1 MTRIPQIILG
11 CLLNER
17 TMRRRRET
25 GKSASQWLWSGL
37 LLIKSSPDNLY
48 PRCALLPSLEPG
60 FSLLS
65 TANLLDSV
73 GSSLVVSLSSLK
85 SREIKKISHAPL
97 NPNDNDNGNVF
108 PDVSICPPPPPM
120 YSHGTM
126 LFRRN
131 TFYNNRSNFR
141 GIPLLKGF
149 QTFVSFRWW
158 NLPREIFKNYVIGT
172 SYGFIIHIQR
182 ILGDN
187 NNTDTVSTTKILF
200 PLKFM
205 FSNTLK
211 SDYW

>member
-1 MTRIPQIILG
+1 MSVQREDDEEKEGNWKVGVSVIVVQPPPHQISYVL
-11 CLLNER
+11 
-17 TMRRRRET
+17 
-25 GKSASQWLWSGL
+25 
-37 LLIKSSPDNLY
+37 KSSPDNLY

-73 GSSLVVSLSSLK
+73 GSSFVVSLSSLK

-97 NPNDNDNGNVF
+97 NPNDNDNVF

-141 GIPLLKGF
+141 GIPLLNLSLLDDE
-149 QTFVSFRWW
+149 TFPEKS
-158 NLPREIFKNYVIGT
+158 L
-172 SYGFIIHIQR
+172 
-182 ILGDN
+182 
-187 NNTDTVSTTKILF
+187 KI
-200 PLKFM
+200 M
-205 FSNTLK
+205 FFGQVMDL
-211 SDYW
+211 

>member
-37 LLIKSSPDNLY
+37 LLIKSLNSSPDNLY

-73 GSSLVVSLSSLK
+73 GSSFVVSLSSLK
-85 SREIKKISHAPL
+85 SREIKTISHAPL
-97 NPNDNDNGNVF
+97 NPNDNDF

-187 NNTDTVSTTKILF
+187 NNTDNV
-200 PLKFM
+200 
-205 FSNTLK
+205 
-211 SDYW
+211 